1 MDYKTLNDY
10 ELISYVNESNEEAN
24 NLLIQKYEPLIN
36 KIANKMINYCP
47 NSGLDVNDLIQEGRI
62 GLNHAIS
69 YFNEQKDITFYTYAK
84 KCIERKMI
92 SVVTSTKRLK
102 HKALNDSISYDVDID
117 GVSFDKILKDDE
129 SNPEKII
136 LNLNE
141 QEILTSK
148 INEKLTNFE
157 KEVFELMVSNF
168 TYKEIAVILDKDSKQ
183 IDNAIQRIKNK
194 VKKIDLE
201 VMYEK

>member
-69 YFNEQKDITFYTYAK
+69 YFNEQKYITFYTYAK

-148 INEKLTNFE
+148 INEKLTDFE

>member
-1 MDYKTLNDY
+1 
-10 ELISYVNESNEEAN
+10 
-24 NLLIQKYEPLIN
+24 
-36 KIANKMINYCP
+36 
-47 NSGLDVNDLIQEGRI
+47 
-62 GLNHAIS
+62 
-69 YFNEQKDITFYTYAK
+69 
-84 KCIERKMI
+84 MI

-102 HKALNDSISYDVDID
+102 HKVLNDSISYDVDID

-148 INEKLTNFE
+148 INEKLTGFE

>member
-102 HKALNDSISYDVDID
+102 HKVLNDSISYDVDLD

-141 QEILTSK
+141 QETLTSK
-148 INEKLTNFE
+148 INEKLTDFE
-157 KEVFELMVSNF
+157 KEVFGLMLSNF
-168 TYKEIAVILDKDSKQ
+168 TYKEIAAILDKDSKQ

-194 VKKIDLE
+194 VKKLIWR
-201 VMYEK
+201 